1 MKIAIAGVGYVGL
14 SLATLLSKY
23 NEVVALDIIEDK
35 VDKINSKISP
45 IEDKYIE
52 KYLRTKKL
60 NLRATLDY
68 KDAFCNAD
76 FIIICM
82 PTNYDEKN
90 NFFDTSLVEEI
101 IEKIKNMKISTTII
115 IKSTVPVGFTEKMK
129 RKHNMNNIIFSPEF
143 LREGKAL
150 YDNLYPSRII
160 LGDKNEQAKKFA
172 ELLKKAS
179 LKKDVAIKFMKSTEA
194 EAVKL
199 FSNTYLALRIAYF
212 NELDTY
218 AEIKGLN
225 TKNLIEGVCMDQRIG
240 DFYNNPSFG
249 YGGYCLPKDTKQL
262 KANYKDVPENLITA
276 IVNSNATRK
285 QHIVK
290 EILSKEP
297 KIIGIYKLSMK
308 KDSDNFRTSA
318 IFDII
323 DMLIE
328 KNKNI
333 IIYEPQYE
341 NENYKNCKIVRDIKS
356 FKENSSII
364 IANRIED
371 ELADVMDKVYTRDI
385 YFRD

>member
-14 SLATLLSKY
+14 SLATLLSQY

-225 TKNLIEGVCMDQRIG
+225 TKNLIEGICMDQRIG

-285 QHIVK
+285 QHILK

>member
-14 SLATLLSKY
+14 SLATLLSQY

-333 IIYEPQYE
+333 IIYEPQYK

>member
-14 SLATLLSKY
+14 SLATLLSQY

-297 KIIGIYKLSMK
+297 KNIGIYKLSMK
-308 KDSDNFRTSA
+308 KNSDNFRASA

-341 NENYKNCKIVRDIKS
+341 NENYKNCKIVRDIKA

-364 IANRIED
+364 IANRIEE
-371 ELADVMDKVYTRDI
+371 ELEDVMDKVYTRDI

>member
-14 SLATLLSKY
+14 SLATLLSQY

-285 QHIVK
+285 QH
-290 EILSKEP
+290 
-297 KIIGIYKLSMK
+297 
-308 KDSDNFRTSA
+308 SA

-328 KNKNI
+328 KDKNI

>member
-14 SLATLLSKY
+14 SLATLLSQY

-328 KNKNI
+328 KDKNI

>member
-14 SLATLLSKY
+14 SLATLLSQY

-249 YGGYCLPKDTKQL
+249 YSGYCLPKDTKQL

-328 KNKNI
+328 KDKNI

>member
-14 SLATLLSKY
+14 SLATLLSQY
-23 NEVVALDIIEDK
+23 NEVVALDIIKDK

-52 KYLRTKKL
+52 KYLKTKKL

-68 KDAFCNAD
+68 KEAFYNAD

-172 ELLKKAS
+172 ELLKKSS

-240 DFYNNPSFG
+240 NFYNNPSFG

-308 KDSDNFRTSA
+308 KDSDNFRASA

-333 IIYEPQYE
+333 IIYEPQYK
-341 NENYKNCKIVRDIKS
+341 NENYKNCKIVRNIKS

-371 ELADVMDKVYTRDI
+371 EVADVMDKVYTRDI

>member
-14 SLATLLSKY
+14 SLATLLSQY

-341 NENYKNCKIVRDIKS
+341 NENYKNSKIVRDIKS

>member
-14 SLATLLSKY
+14 SLATLLSQY

-60 NLRATLDY
+60 NLKATLDY

>member
-14 SLATLLSKY
+14 SLATLLSQY
-23 NEVVALDIIEDK
+23 NEVVALDIIKDK

-68 KDAFCNAD
+68 KDAFYKAD

-82 PTNYDEKN
+82 PTNYDEKS
-90 NFFDTSLVEEI
+90 NFFDTSLVEET
-101 IEKIKNMKISTTII
+101 IEKIKNMKIQTTII
-115 IKSTVPVGFTEKMK
+115 IKSTVPVGFTERMK
-129 RKHNMNNIIFSPEF
+129 TKYNMNNIIFSPEF

-172 ELLKKAS
+172 DLLKESS
-179 LKKDVAIKFMKSTEA
+179 LKKDVTIKFMKSTEA

-225 TKNLIEGVCMDQRIG
+225 TKNLIEGVCMD
-240 DFYNNPSFG
+240 
-249 YGGYCLPKDTKQL
+249 
-262 KANYKDVPENLITA
+262 
-276 IVNSNATRK
+276 
-285 QHIVK
+285 
-290 EILSKEP
+290 
-297 KIIGIYKLSMK
+297 
-308 KDSDNFRTSA
+308 
-318 IFDII
+318 
-323 DMLIE
+323 
-328 KNKNI
+328 
-333 IIYEPQYE
+333 
-341 NENYKNCKIVRDIKS
+341 
-356 FKENSSII
+356 
-364 IANRIED
+364 
-371 ELADVMDKVYTRDI
+371 
-385 YFRD
+385 